1 MVIVL
6 PERHLSAAWMAP
18 VMVKGSVDFIKKRPC
33 VLGLRVL
40 QAMRLVTA
48 FATGRGCVRGR
59 FPTTRVNHLHA
70 MVGRLSVEHYV
81 DKMQTVH
88 RVSYRL
94 DAESFD
100 VMIRAV
106 SAPTKR
112 LSAKCV
118 RKVHSA

>member
-1 MVIVL
+1 
-6 PERHLSAAWMAP
+6 MAP
-18 VMVKGSVDFIKKRPC
+18 ATVEVSVDFIKKRPC
-33 VLGLRVL
+33 VSV
-40 QAMRLVTA
+40 QPVSQVMRLVTA
-48 FATGRGCVRGR
+48 FATGRGCARSR
-59 FPTTRVNHLHA
+59 CLTTRVNHLHA
-70 MVGRLSVEHYV
+70 MVGQLSVEHYV

-106 SAPTKR
+106 NAPTKR

-118 RKVHSA
+118 RRVHSA

>member
-1 MVIVL
+1 
-6 PERHLSAAWMAP
+6 MAP
-18 VMVKGSVDFIKKRPC
+18 ATVEVSVDFIKKRPC
-33 VLGLRVL
+33 VLGPRVL
-40 QAMRLVTA
+40 RAMRLVTA
-48 FATGRGCVRGR
+48 FATGRGCVRSR
-59 FPTTRVNHLHA
+59 FPMTRVNHLHA

-118 RKVHSA
+118 RRVHSA